1 MNEQLKLLILF
12 SSVIAGGGLVLFTGL
27 KNQKFQKLIL
37 SFSGAFILALC
48 LFHLFPEVY
57 EGMDHETAGLMIFAG
72 FLLQLILDY
81 FSGGIEH
88 GHVHIGDQ
96 NHHHHG
102 HNHEHEHHHHPV
114 MKRFPYVMMIGLC
127 IHAFMEGL
135 PLFTGKAGEGLF
147 TGILFHNIPISFTL
161 VNIFL
166 MAGKTR
172 KQSLIALA
180 IFALMTPLGAIASG
194 FIPGDPEVFGHY
206 ALALVIGIFFHIS
219 TTILFES
226 DQNHQFN
233 LMKFVTII
241 LGSAAAFMLH

>member
-12 SSVIAGGGLVLFTGL
+12 GAVIAGGSLVLFTGL
-27 KNQKFQKLIL
+27 KNQKIQKLIL

-57 EGMDHETAGLMIFAG
+57 SAMDHEIAGIMIFSG

-96 NHHHHG
+96 NQQHEHHH
-102 HNHEHEHHHHPV
+102 EHDHHHHPV

-135 PLFTGKAGEGLF
+135 PLFSEKAGDGLF

-172 KQSLIALA
+172 QQTLTALV
-180 IFALMTPLGAIASG
+180 IFALMTPIGAIASR

-219 TTILFES
+219 TTILFEA
-226 DQNHQFN
+226 DQNHRFN
-233 LMKFVTII
+233 LMKFVTIL
-241 LGSAAAFMLH
+241 LGSAAAFLLH

>member
-12 SSVIAGGGLVLFTGL
+12 GSVIAGGFLVLFTGL

-57 EGMDHETAGLMIFAG
+57 AEMDHETAGIMIFAG
-72 FLLQLILDY
+72 FLLQLVLDY

-88 GHVHIGDQ
+88 GHVHIGESE
-96 NHHHHG
+96 
-102 HNHEHEHHHHPV
+102 HNHQLNHAHHHHPV
-114 MKRFPYVMMIGLC
+114 MERFPYVMMIGLC

-135 PLFTGKAGEGLF
+135 PLFAGEAGEGLF

-166 MAGKTR
+166 MSGKTHR
-172 KQSLIALA
+172 QTLTALI
-180 IFALMTPLGAIASG
+180 IFALMTPLGALASG

-219 TTILFES
+219 TTILFEA
-226 DQNHQFN
+226 DQNHRFN
-233 LMKFVTII
+233 LMKFATIL
-241 LGSAAAFMLH
+241 LGSAAAFLLH